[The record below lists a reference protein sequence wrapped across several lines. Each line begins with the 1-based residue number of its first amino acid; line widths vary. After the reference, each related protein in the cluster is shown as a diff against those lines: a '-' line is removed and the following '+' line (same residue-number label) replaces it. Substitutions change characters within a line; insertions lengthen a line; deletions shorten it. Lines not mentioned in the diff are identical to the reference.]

1 MGNLEVIAILNRMID
16 ETRFIQIQT
25 DLEKIKMKSKTM
37 N

>member
-1 MGNLEVIAILNRMID
+1 MGNLEVIEILNRMID
-16 ETRFIQIQT
+16 ETRSIKIQT